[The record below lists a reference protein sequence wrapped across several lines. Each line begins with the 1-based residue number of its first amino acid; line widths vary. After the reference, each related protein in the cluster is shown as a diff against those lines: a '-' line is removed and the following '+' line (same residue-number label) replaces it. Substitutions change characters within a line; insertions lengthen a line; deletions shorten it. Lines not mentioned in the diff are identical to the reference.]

1 MAGLFSSQDKNLS
14 CNRVSADILNRE
26 AVEHF
31 SCSDHYVNPLPL
43 GVPEEKDNRGERRD
57 PFQVLLPTLFSLK

>member
-43 GVPEEKDNRGERRD
+43 GVPEEKDNRGER
-57 PFQVLLPTLFSLK
+57 